1 MNCGSKQRKSMARR
15 QAACRSGPTCNFGS
29 KKWHPGN
36 APHASILVPTSQPL
50 HLPACSDSYTPQHLS
65 QGWLFW
71 PLFRRV
77 DIFCEFCTE
86 ILKMLGS
93 LHKLNWIML
102 KMDSPAIINDMFSHV
117 YLEIIQIIK
126 ICDRTGMVHKNWKWS
141 RSSRWVKICKVGDL
155 AWFFL

>member
-1 MNCGSKQRKSMARR
+1 MGANNGSLWHGARLLAGLAQRVILARKSDTRETLRM
-15 QAACRSGPTCNFGS
+15 QAFWSPPPNLPT
-29 KKWHPGN
+29 
-36 APHASILVPTSQPL
+36 TSQ
-50 HLPACSDSYTPQHLS
+50 PACSDSYTPQHLS

-93 LHKLNWIML
+93 LHTLNLIML
-102 KMDSPAIINDMFSHV
+102 KMDTPSIIKDMFSHV

-126 ICDRTGMVHKNWKWS
+126 ICDRTGMVHKN
-141 RSSRWVKICKVGDL
+141 
-155 AWFFL
+155 

>member
-1 MNCGSKQRKSMARR
+1 MGANNGSLWHGARLLAGLAQRVILARKSDTRETLRM
-15 QAACRSGPTCNFGS
+15 QAFWSPPPNLPT
-29 KKWHPGN
+29 
-36 APHASILVPTSQPL
+36 TSQ
-50 HLPACSDSYTPQHLS
+50 PACSDSYTPQHLS

-71 PLFRRV
+71 PLFRQV

-102 KMDSPAIINDMFSHV
+102 KMDSPAITNDMISHV

-126 ICDRTGMVHKNWKWS
+126 ICDRTGMVHKN
-141 RSSRWVKICKVGDL
+141 
-155 AWFFL
+155 

>member
-1 MNCGSKQRKSMARR
+1 MGANNGSLWHGARLLAGLAQRVILARKSDTRETLRM
-15 QAACRSGPTCNFGS
+15 QAFWSPPPNHSTC
-29 KKWHPGN
+29 
-36 APHASILVPTSQPL
+36 LQ
-50 HLPACSDSYTPQHLS
+50 PACSDSYTPQHLS

-102 KMDSPAIINDMFSHV
+102 KMDSPAITNDMFSHV
-117 YLEIIQIIK
+117 YLEMIQIIQI
-126 ICDRTGMVHKNWKWS
+126 CDKTGMVRKN
-141 RSSRWVKICKVGDL
+141 
-155 AWFFL
+155 

>member
-1 MNCGSKQRKSMARR
+1 MGANNGSLWHGARLLAGLAQRVILARKSDTRETLRM
-15 QAACRSGPTCNFGS
+15 QAFWSPPPN
-29 KKWHPGN
+29 H
-36 APHASILVPTSQPL
+36 SQPPPN
-50 HLPACSDSYTPQHLS
+50 LPAVTATHLNTS
-65 QGWLFW
+65 LRVGYFGRQ

-126 ICDRTGMVHKNWKWS
+126 ICDRTGMVHKN
-141 RSSRWVKICKVGDL
+141 
-155 AWFFL
+155 